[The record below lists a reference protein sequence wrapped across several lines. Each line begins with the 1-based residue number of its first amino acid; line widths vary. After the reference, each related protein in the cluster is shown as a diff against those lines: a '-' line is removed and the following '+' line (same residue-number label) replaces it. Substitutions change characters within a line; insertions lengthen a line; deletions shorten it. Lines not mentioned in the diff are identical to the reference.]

1 MTREKILEAAA
12 QIFSQKGYHATSMND
27 IAKAVNLQK
36 ASLYHHVNSKQE
48 ILLSLLDEALDLVIQ
63 EISEVI
69 AIPIS
74 ADKKLRLAMCTYLKT
89 LAEQRDL
96 SAILLFEHRSLSS
109 DLHSRHL
116 PRRDRFE
123 HLWRNLL
130 QSGIDEGAFNI
141 HNVRLTTWALLGVM
155 NWVVTWYRSE
165 GELSISE
172 ISEQYTDFILS
183 GILNRNGVNDL

>member
-1 MTREKILEAAA
+1 MTRKKILEAAA

-27 IAKAVNLQK
+27 IANAVNLQK

-63 EISEVI
+63 EISDVI
-69 AIPIS
+69 AMPIS

-96 SAILLFEHRSLSS
+96 SAILLLEHRSLTP

-123 HLWRNLL
+123 HLWRNIL
-130 QSGIDEGAFNI
+130 QSGIDEGVFNI
-141 HNVRLTTWALLGVM
+141 RDVPLTTRALLGVM
-155 NWVVTWYRSE
+155 NWVVTWYHSE

-172 ISEQYTDFILS
+172 ISEQYTDLILV
-183 GILNRNGVNDL
+183 GILIRNGENDL

>member
-1 MTREKILEAAA
+1 MTRKKILEAAA

-27 IAKAVNLQK
+27 IANAVNLQK
-36 ASLYHHVNSKQE
+36 ASLYHHVVSKQE
-48 ILLSLLDEALDLVIQ
+48 ILLTLLDEALDLVIQ
-63 EISEVI
+63 EISDVI
-69 AIPIS
+69 AMPIS

-96 SAILLFEHRSLSS
+96 SAILLLEHRSLTP

-123 HLWRNLL
+123 HLWRKIL
-130 QSGIDEGAFNI
+130 QSGIDEGVFNI
-141 HNVRLTTWALLGVM
+141 RDVPLTTRALLGLV

-172 ISEQYTDFILS
+172 ISEQYTDLILS
-183 GILNRNGVNDL
+183 GILNRNGENDL

>member
-1 MTREKILEAAA
+1 MTRKKILEAAA

-27 IAKAVNLQK
+27 IANAVNLQK

-63 EISEVI
+63 EISNVI
-69 AIPIS
+69 AMPIS

-96 SAILLFEHRSLSS
+96 SAILLLEHRSLTP

-123 HLWRNLL
+123 HLWRKIL
-130 QSGIDEGAFNI
+130 QSGIDEGVFNI
-141 HNVRLTTWALLGVM
+141 RDVPLTTRALLGVM

-172 ISEQYTDFILS
+172 ITEEYTDLILV
-183 GILNRNGVNDL
+183 GILIRNGEYDL